1 MRYKGLILGQQEEV
15 EVDTEHWKFGII
27 RHGAKVVDTT
37 LHYTAFPLAY
47 DDHGI
52 VDKVCARLKNY
63 KPEPGDNAFKSFEP
77 TLNGPHLELAD
88 KLYDMSNGYRPV
100 YTLSG
105 SDAVE
110 VAIKLAFAY
119 HKKKGNKRNK
129 IVSFDDAY
137 HGATLLSLT
146 CGDVGLEGAYCGM
159 KPYTEVIKTSPDL
172 KQDIDWNDV
181 SCIVIETCPHYHNA
195 SPYGFD
201 FWE

>member
-1 MRYKGLILGQQEEV
+1 
-15 EVDTEHWKFGII
+15 
-27 RHGAKVVDTT
+27 
-37 LHYTAFPLAY
+37 
-47 DDHGI
+47 
-52 VDKVCARLKNY
+52 
-63 KPEPGDNAFKSFEP
+63 
-77 TLNGPHLELAD
+77 
-88 KLYDMSNGYRPV
+88 MSNGYRPV

-201 FWE
+201 FWEKINQIQTKNFNPFQNKQIKNNQPSNKMKATSLRSFLSKGLGFLIKKIFNFFLNIFSLGSTLEVICK